1 VYQLDDTGRFAPSSL
16 DVSRAAAIRHA
27 HVSTL
32 RQPRGQTS
40 PQPTRGRQKWRL
52 PSYAR
57 SAPAGRG
64 PRLT

>member
-1 VYQLDDTGRFAPSSL
+1 MYQLDDAGRFAPSSL

-32 RQPRGQTS
+32 RPPRGQAS
-40 PQPTRGRQKWRL
+40 PEPTRGRHQWRL
-52 PSYAR
+52 PSFAR
-57 SAPAGRG
+57 SAPTGRG